1 MSEGPSAPHSTAAK
15 AINKMS
21 NNSWLAFSARGSSNF
36 LKTFLN
42 LPIRLPFRCG
52 SRPQNP
58 GFAPMQ
64 EKPQSHMRFP
74 CPTRGE
80 GAGPYYVDACASNSP
95 EQPLVL
101 PHQLEPHR
109 ALELAAR
116 GAAALRIVLA
126 LTRLAQMARGQ

>member
-74 CPTRGE
+74 CPFQGE
-80 GAGPYYVDACASNSP
+80 GA
-95 EQPLVL
+95 
-101 PHQLEPHR
+101 
-109 ALELAAR
+109 R
-116 GAAALRIVLA
+116 GARCSVGDLSPGSFQHLVGEREQGRREIEAE
-126 LTRLAQMARGQ
+126 